1 MNTTERLNKKNKES
15 SREGHVPT
23 PGQGWA
29 LAVSAVSLAGTRR
42 AAPQRDVG
50 RPLGLTGTKQAQET
64 FQNTKE
70 LCERNS
76 QKPFELGLRDD
87 IVQEK

>member
-1 MNTTERLNKKNKES
+1 MTERLNKKNKES
-15 SREGHVPT
+15 SREGHVPA

-29 LAVSAVSLAGTRR
+29 LAISAVSLAGTSR
-42 AAPQRDVG
+42 AAPQRDMG

-70 LCERNS
+70 LCERSS
-76 QKPFELGLRDD
+76 QKPF
-87 IVQEK
+87 